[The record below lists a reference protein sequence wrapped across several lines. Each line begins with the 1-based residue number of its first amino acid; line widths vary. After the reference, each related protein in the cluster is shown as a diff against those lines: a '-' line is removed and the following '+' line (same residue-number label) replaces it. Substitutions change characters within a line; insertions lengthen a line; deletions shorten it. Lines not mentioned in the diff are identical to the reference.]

1 MSSTT
6 IISFLFL
13 LAVALFFLKIKKK
26 PVTGNKLP
34 PGPPKLPIIGNF
46 HQLGKLPHQ
55 SLANLSHKYG
65 PAMLLHLGSIPTLVI
80 SSADFAKQVLKE
92 HDISFC
98 SRPRSPGPNRILDG
112 LCDVAFSPY
121 GDFWRNTRKIFV
133 SHLLNSKRADSFS
146 TSREKEIGN
155 LIDYLSA
162 ASPNPINLDE
172 KIYDLVDGVFGT
184 VAFGSRYRGKQ
195 FEGQVLK
202 DVMDE
207 AMRMLDSFSG
217 EDFFPLVGRIA
228 DFLTGHKARLDNC
241 FRKLDGY
248 LETVLDEH
256 YNLEST
262 RKGDDD
268 EEDLVDA
275 LIRLSNQENGPM
287 NPLSKEQIKALLMN
301 TFLGGV
307 GTSSIVIVWAMCEL
321 MRKPSIMHK
330 VQQEIRSNLGAKPKV
345 EANDLSKFTYL
356 KMVVKETLRLH
367 PPAPLLLPRETT
379 RTCQIRD
386 EKSGEIYDVYPKTR
400 VLVNAWAIGRDGSFW
415 KNPNEF
421 DPERFDKN
429 EVDYRGQHF
438 EFVPF
443 GGGRRICPGISNSI
457 ATIELTLANLL
468 CWFDWRVADGVRVE
482 EVAGLEEEGGVTV
495 HKKTHLTLVPIK
507 YTWK

>member
-1 MSSTT
+1 MS
-6 IISFLFL
+6 ISLEALAMSGANFLEVGFDMNEWEQMESEVPPHL
-13 LAVALFFLKIKKK
+13 LADEEEENEEEEEEKKIEWNKVDHENRMKMEAIKK
-26 PVTGNKLP
+26 
-34 PGPPKLPIIGNF
+34 
-46 HQLGKLPHQ
+46 HSQR
-55 SLANLSHKYG
+55 
-65 PAMLLHLGSIPTLVI
+65 SIKRGFF
-80 SSADFAKQVLKE
+80 SSSWSD
-92 HDISFC
+92 C
-98 SRPRSPGPNRILDG
+98 G
-112 LCDVAFSPY
+112 FS
-121 GDFWRNTRKIFV
+121 
-133 SHLLNSKRADSFS
+133 
-146 TSREKEIGN
+146 
-155 LIDYLSA
+155 
-162 ASPNPINLDE
+162 
-172 KIYDLVDGVFGT
+172 
-184 VAFGSRYRGKQ
+184 
-195 FEGQVLK
+195 
-202 DVMDE
+202 
-207 AMRMLDSFSG
+207 
-217 EDFFPLVGRIA
+217 
-228 DFLTGHKARLDNC
+228 TGHKARLDNC

-275 LIRLSNQENGPM
+275 LIRLSNQENGLM
-287 NPLSKEQIKALLMN
+287 SPLSKEQIKAMLMN

-345 EANDLSKFTYL
+345 EANDVSKFTYL
-356 KMVVKETLRLH
+356 KMIVKETLRLH
-367 PPAPLLLPRETT
+367 PPVPLLIPRETT

-386 EKSGEIYDVYPKTR
+386 ETSGEIYDVHPKTR
-400 VLVNAWAIGRDGSFW
+400 VLVNAWAIGRDRSFW
-415 KNPNEF
+415 KNPDEF

-468 CWFDWRVADGVRVE
+468 CWFDWRVADGVSVE
-482 EVAGLEEEGGVTV
+482 DVAGLEEEGGVTV

-507 YTWK
+507 YIWK